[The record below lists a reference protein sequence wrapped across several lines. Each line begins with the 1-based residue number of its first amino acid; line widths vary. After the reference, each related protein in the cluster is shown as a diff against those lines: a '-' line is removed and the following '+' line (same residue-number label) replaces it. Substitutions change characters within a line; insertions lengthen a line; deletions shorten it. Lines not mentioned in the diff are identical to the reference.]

1 MASIT
6 ALTPTGV
13 TSAVHRHSGQESA
26 VGVSRPVSL
35 FFAGES
41 RFPSV
46 AQEPRVGN
54 RIFSVNS
61 PKVFATTAPLTANPP
76 FSSGNEKNENN
87 VSSLKTELLSIIAG
101 LDRGLLATASDETAA
116 DAAARKLEAAGDAV
130 ELPRDLDLLQGRWR
144 LVFSSGFATGSLGGE
159 RPGPPVGRL
168 LPLTL
173 GQVYQRIDV
182 ASKELDNIVDLRV
195 GTPWPLPPV
204 EVTATLAHTFQVTSS
219 NSIRIVFE
227 KTTVKPTGGLSQ
239 LPSFDTPPLPEFLRQ
254 PSNSRGGSFD
264 TTYLDS
270 DFRIS
275 RGDRGE
281 LRIFVRA

>member
-1 MASIT
+1 MAI
-6 ALTPTGV
+6 V
-13 TSAVHRHSGQESA
+13 SAVTPACVASA
-26 VGVSRPVSL
+26 VQRCSGLEHGGAVARLGSA

-41 RFPSV
+41 RVLGV
-46 AQEPRVGN
+46 AQEFRSGGRVL
-54 RIFSVNS
+54 V
-61 PKVFATTAPLTANPP
+61 KVSGSYEPLTANPP
-76 FSSGNEKNENN
+76 FSKPSRGSDN
-87 VSSLKTELLSIIAG
+87 SALKSELLSIIAG
-101 LDRGLLATASDETAA
+101 LDRGLLATANDETAA
-116 DAAARKLEAAGDAV
+116 DMAARKLEAAG
-130 ELPRDLDLLQGRWR
+130 EPIQLPRDLDMLQGRWR
-144 LVFSSGFATGSLGGE
+144 LVFTSGFATGSLGGE

-182 ASKELDNIVDLRV
+182 STNELDNIVDLRI
-195 GTPWPLPPV
+195 GTPWPLPPF
-204 EVTATLAHTFQVTSS
+204 EVTASLGHTFEVTSE
-219 NSIRIVFE
+219 NGIRIVFQ

-254 PSNSRGGSFD
+254 PSTARGAGSFD
-264 TTYLDS
+264 TTYLDE